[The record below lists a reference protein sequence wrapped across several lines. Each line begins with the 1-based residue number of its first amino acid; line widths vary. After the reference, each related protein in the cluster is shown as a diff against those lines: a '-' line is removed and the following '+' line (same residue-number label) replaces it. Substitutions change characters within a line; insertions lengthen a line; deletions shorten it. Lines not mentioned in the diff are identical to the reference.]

1 MGDHAMG
8 SDNAGGSAGQVPVR
22 CPWALGDP
30 LLTTYHDE
38 EWGRP
43 VHGERRLFERLV
55 LEGFQAGL
63 SWLIVL
69 RKRPAF
75 RRAFLDFDPDA
86 VAGLTDDELEAL
98 AVDPAIIRNR
108 AKIDATRSNA
118 RAVVALRDD
127 GGLDR
132 LVWSHRPEPGPA
144 PTSEADVPTRSPEST
159 ALAAALRARGLRF
172 IGPTSAYALMQATGM
187 VDDHVASCHRRGV
200 ASDP

>member
-1 MGDHAMG
+1 MTT
-8 SDNAGGSAGQVPVR
+8 R

-43 VHGERRLFERLV
+43 VHGERALFERLV

-63 SWLIVL
+63 SWLVVL

-75 RRAFLDFDPDA
+75 RRVFLDFDPDA
-86 VAGLTDDELEAL
+86 VAGLSDDELEAL
-98 AVDPAIIRNR
+98 AVDPGIIRNR
-108 AKIDATRSNA
+108 AKISATRANA
-118 RAVVALRDD
+118 RAVVALRDE
-127 GGLDR
+127 GGLDD

-144 PTSEADVPTRSPEST
+144 PTSEADVPTRSPAST
-159 ALAAALRARGLRF
+159 ALAAALRARGIRF

-187 VDDHVASCHRRGV
+187 IDDHVASCHRRGV
-200 ASDP
+200 RSDP

>member
-1 MGDHAMG
+1 MG
-8 SDNAGGSAGQVPVR
+8 SDTAGGSAGQVPVR
-22 CPWALGDP
+22 CSWALGDP
-30 LLTTYHDE
+30 LLTAYHDE

-43 VHGERRLFERLV
+43 VHGERALFERVV

-63 SWLIVL
+63 SWLVVL
-69 RKRPAF
+69 RKRPAL

-86 VAGLTDDELEAL
+86 VAGLADGELEAL

-144 PTSEADVPTRSPEST
+144 PTSEAGVPTRSPEST